1 MITFYTKL
9 FINDNS
15 GGKIAKC
22 IKIIG
27 TSNKKYAKI
36 GDIITVTIKKSDK
49 NKKIQQ
55 GDIKKGIIIQTK
67 KNEKH
72 YSGFY
77 IKNEVNSVIL
87 INEQKN
93 PIGTRIFGPL
103 HLTLRKKKLI
113 KLISLAKHII

>member
-1 MITFYTKL
+1 MIKFYTKL

-22 IKIIG
+22 IKILG
-27 TSNKKYAKI
+27 TSNKKTAKI
-36 GDIITVTIKKSDK
+36 GDIITVTIKKNDK
-49 NKKIQQ
+49 NKKIHQ
-55 GDIKKGIIIQTK
+55 GDIKKGIIVQRK
-67 KNEKH
+67 QNEKH
-72 YSGFY
+72 YSGLY
-77 IKNEVNSVIL
+77 LKNEINGLIL